1 MIDLIERIFT
11 IKTEEAFNKCALDVF
26 AFQREH
32 VPVYQ
37 SYLSLVNRP
46 TPTHYS
52 EIPHLP
58 ISFFKSHDIIVANKK
73 EQIRFLSS
81 GTTGMERSKHP
92 VADVSLYERSFL
104 PTYEHFVG
112 PLNEQIVFALL
123 PNYVEQG
130 NSSLIYMVEKLIAAS
145 NNELSGF
152 YLTDFNA
159 LEQAIT
165 LGKKAGKKCV
175 LFGVSYALLDFAEL
189 KPDLQGVT
197 IIETGG
203 MKGRRKEMT
212 KEELHTVLCNGF
224 NVSTIASEYGMCELL
239 SQAYSDAAGC
249 FELPNWMRFSL
260 REVND
265 PFARVASGKT
275 GGVNIID
282 LANIYSCSFIETQD
296 LGRNIAGKLKLMGR
310 FDQSDIR
317 GCNLLV
323 S

>member
-1 MIDLIERIFT
+1 MNDLIERIFT
-11 IKTEEAFNKCALDVF
+11 IKTEEDFNRCALEMYDY
-26 AFQREH
+26 QRNN

-37 SYLSLVNRP
+37 SYLSHINRSEP
-46 TPTHYS
+46 KHYT
-52 EIPHLP
+52 EIPHIP
-58 ISFFKSHDIIVANKK
+58 ISFFKSHDIIALNKK

-145 NNELSGF
+145 KNELSGF
-152 YLTDFNA
+152 YLTDFSA
-159 LEQAIT
+159 LEQAIS

-189 KPDLQGVT
+189 NPDLQGVT

-203 MKGRRKEMT
+203 MKGRRQEMT
-212 KEELHTVLCNGF
+212 KEELHAALCNGF
-224 NVSTIASEYGMCELL
+224 NVSSIASEYGMCELL
-239 SQAYSDAAGC
+239 SQAYSDEEGC
-249 FELPNWMRFSL
+249 FSLPPWMRFSL

-265 PFARVASGKT
+265 PFANVASGKT

-282 LANIYSCSFIETQD
+282 LANIYSCAFIETQD
-296 LGRNIAGKLKLMGR
+296 LGRSSDGKLKLMGR
-310 FDQSDIR
+310 FDQSDLR